1 MSNNRGQSGQAR
13 GSGCHKVPELG
24 ELKQEIA
31 RIYNQVNQEAFEIGV
46 RRLRVDI
53 VGTKIVVLA
62 DHKRI
67 RGLDYL
73 DRVNR
78 AASRMAD
85 VALLDAFKERMRE
98 ELERQ
103 LPWLGVRSI
112 LKDYDPEAEIAG
124 TIIVMDKPLTG
135 E

>member
-1 MSNNRGQSGQAR
+1 M
-13 GSGCHKVPELG
+13 PELG

-53 VGTKIVVLA
+53 IGTKIVILA

-85 VALLDAFKERMRE
+85 VALLDAFKERMRQ

-124 TIIVMDKPLTG
+124 TIIVVDKPLTA